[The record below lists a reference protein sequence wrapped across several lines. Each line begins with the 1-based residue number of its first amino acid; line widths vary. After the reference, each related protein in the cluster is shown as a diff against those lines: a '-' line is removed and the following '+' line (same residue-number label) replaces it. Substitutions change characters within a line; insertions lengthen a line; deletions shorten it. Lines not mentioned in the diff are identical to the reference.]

1 MHSQFNQVRNP
12 DYTIPVDIEGR
23 VSNIFVMKRPGAE
36 YFLQEMSKY
45 FELVIYTASLSK
57 YADPL
62 MDMMDPNRYCTDRLF
77 REHCTFVNGVFVKD
91 MGIIGR
97 PMKDA
102 IIIDN
107 SPTSYML

>member
-1 MHSQFNQVRNP
+1 MAKV
-12 DYTIPVDIEGR
+12 YEV
-23 VSNIFVMKRPGAE
+23 
-36 YFLQEMSKY
+36 
-45 FELVIYTASLSK
+45 VIYTASLSK

-62 MDMMDPNRYCTDRLF
+62 MDMMDPHGYTTARLF

-91 MGIIGR
+91 MAQIGR